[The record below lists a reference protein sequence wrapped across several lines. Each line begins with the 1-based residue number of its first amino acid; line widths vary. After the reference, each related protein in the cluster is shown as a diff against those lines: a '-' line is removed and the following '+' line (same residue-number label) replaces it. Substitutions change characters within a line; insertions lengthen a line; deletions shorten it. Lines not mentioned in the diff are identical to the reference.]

1 MVSQLL
7 TELDTC
13 KWGQRK
19 KPIFVMAATN
29 RPDLLDPCLLTP
41 GR

>member
-7 TELDTC
+7 MELDSI
-13 KWGQRK
+13 QINSNNN
-19 KPIFVMAATN
+19 IFVMAATN